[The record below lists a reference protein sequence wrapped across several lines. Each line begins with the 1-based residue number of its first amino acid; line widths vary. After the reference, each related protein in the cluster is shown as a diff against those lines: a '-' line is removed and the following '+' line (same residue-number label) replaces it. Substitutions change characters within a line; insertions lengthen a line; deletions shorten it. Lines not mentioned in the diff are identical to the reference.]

1 MKTEEIKTEINKVID
16 TVPDNVLIDLLDYL
30 KQLQEVSQKN
40 IELSKNLKLI
50 LNEDRELLAKL
61 AK

>member
-1 MKTEEIKTEINKVID
+1 MKTEEIKTEIHKVID
-16 TVPDNVLIDLLDYL
+16 TVPDNILGDILNYL

-50 LNEDRELLAKL
+50 LTEDRELLEKL
-61 AK
+61 AQ